1 MAYTA
6 GSDPYAQR
14 STEISSQA
22 RGASVITPSDTV
34 DLAPYA
40 KALMVTAAGTVSVL
54 PISNYAGGSTTA
66 VSLGNLPVGYIIP
79 IQVAR
84 VFLTGTSATVVGLY
98 N

>member
-1 MAYTA
+1 MTYTA
-6 GSDPYAQR
+6 ASDPYAQR

-22 RGASVITPSDTV
+22 RGAAAITPSDTV
-34 DLAPYA
+34 DLPVYA

-54 PISNYAGGSTTA
+54 PIAEYVQGNTTA
-66 VSLGNLPVGYIIP
+66 VALGNLPVGYIIP

-84 VFLTGTSATVVGLY
+84 VFASGTSATVIGLY